1 MRTTSTEFKSSMPH
15 LDGLTWRQSELLL
28 GNRRRQ
34 RNKSMNDEFEIVNH
48 EISKTKVNASIG
60 FAAMARA

>member
-1 MRTTSTEFKSSMPH
+1 MPH